1 MHIGKNHSA
10 ILDGVSQIHAN
21 ASIMRSDISNRI
33 SSVARA
39 CTRKQLSADAQ
50 KVDRQGKRCLRNL
63 TETVIKRAS
72 KGGNYASLVQEDPS
86 APKGTGTPLMKVTS
100 EPKEVASGLV
110 KQFYE
115 WMGGNKTFWFTGK
128 PLDSNSPNGKSLR
141 KSILDGTLS
150 DLGSA
155 GIPVHFTHIVEAFKR
170 VHGATSDLYK
180 GLLDEIS
187 PDEWNR
193 KVSTTKKGTTPG
205 LSREIIDMLASLSA
219 ETSSVFRR
227 VINLVLRSRRVF
239 SQWLRR
245 AICPIPKVPGNPDVK
260 LSRPLTLLSVSGKVF

>member
-1 MHIGKNHSA
+1 M
-10 ILDGVSQIHAN
+10 
-21 ASIMRSDISNRI
+21 
-33 SSVARA
+33 
-39 CTRKQLSADAQ
+39 
-50 KVDRQGKRCLRNL
+50 
-63 TETVIKRAS
+63 
-72 KGGNYASLVQEDPS
+72 
-86 APKGTGTPLMKVTS
+86 
-100 EPKEVASGLV
+100 
-110 KQFYE
+110 
-115 WMGGNKTFWFTGK
+115 
-128 PLDSNSPNGKSLR
+128 
-141 KSILDGTLS
+141 
-150 DLGSA
+150 
-155 GIPVHFTHIVEAFKR
+155 HFTPVVEAFKR

-205 LSREIIDMLASLSA
+205 LSRETIDMLASLSA

-260 LSRPLTLLSVSGKVF
+260 LSRPLTLLSVSRKVFWSILTDRVTRVWRTNKLLQPQQYGFQQGIGTDEPLIISTLAAEQCYDLQQPLLQTSQDISKAFDSVTRGFKSLALGRLGVPDDFVNCSTQWIEEI